1 MESSS
6 TPQLSCCRIVPHFT
20 RGTDALGNL
29 HNLLKFQGFCAS
41 YGFGDLALL
50 PSPAILGRTRYF
62 GRHGLRGASLW
73 LNQSMFARKI
83 RVEYEENGRRLP
95 CPLKW
100 LDSFSMRNFTNA
112 RVFDDTLP
120 LVDGQMEIGKNIPL
134 SQLREAME
142 DWFRKKSYLS
152 KEARLLLSES

>member
-1 MESSS
+1 
-6 TPQLSCCRIVPHFT
+6 
-20 RGTDALGNL
+20 
-29 HNLLKFQGFCAS
+29 LLPFQG
-41 YGFGDLALL
+41 D
-50 PSPAILGRTRYF
+50 LGRTRILAAIA
-62 GRHGLRGASLW
+62 LRRGSLW

-120 LVDGQMEIGKNIPL
+120 LVDGQMEIGKSIPL
-134 SQLREAME
+134 NQLREAME

-152 KEARLLLSES
+152 KDARLLLSES